1 MHVLS
6 VTWLLWM
13 WLAVSLYWLVPRD
26 GRGLLLVV
34 ITAVFLLVHDPRS
47 AVLLAA
53 FTLITHAATRAP
65 VVTTRAAIAAI
76 GTMVAVLFL
85 FKVGQTVQQD
95 WLLHTLVIPL
105 GLSYYTFR
113 CIHVVLERLK
123 GHLPPLP
130 LAELTGYLFFLPTIV
145 VGPIH
150 RVDDYRRD
158 LVRQRFDPALLSE
171 GAERII
177 YGYAKIT
184 ILGNVLVESQF
195 GGLIATLP
203 EERAALIL
211 YLVTVQTGLNLYFQF
226 SGFSDIAIGFARLLG
241 FRVLENFNWPYLQ
254 SNISAFWRC
263 WHMSL
268 SQWCRNYI
276 FGVVVSMTRSPT
288 LGVLATMITIGLWH
302 EISLR
307 FLLWGAYHGLGIIV
321 WQRTAGWGER
331 LDRAVPAVLAGP
343 LHGVKVLLTVHF
355 VWFGFVILTAET
367 PLRALDT
374 FRIIFLSW
382 V

>member
-13 WLAVSLYWLVPRD
+13 WLTVSLYWLVPRE
-26 GRGLLLVV
+26 GRGLVLIALTAAFLV
-34 ITAVFLLVHDPRS
+34 IHDPRS
-47 AVLLAA
+47 VVLLSA
-53 FTLITHAATRAP
+53 FTLITHGAARAP
-65 VVTTRAAIAAI
+65 TVTTRMAVTAI

-85 FKVGQTVQQD
+85 FKVGQTVQED

-123 GHLPPLP
+123 GHLPTLSFRD
-130 LAELTGYLFFLPTIV
+130 LAGYLFFLPTLV

-150 RVDDYRRD
+150 RIDDYRRD
-158 LVRQRFDPALLSE
+158 VVRQRFDSALLSE
-171 GAERII
+171 GAERIL
-177 YGYAKIT
+177 YGYAKIA
-184 ILGNVLVESQF
+184 ILGNVLVEGQF
-195 GGLIATLP
+195 GALIAAVP
-203 EERAALIL
+203 EDHEALVL
-211 YLVTVQTGLNLYFQF
+211 YLTTVQTGLNLYFQF
-226 SGFSDIAIGFARLLG
+226 SGFSDIAIGFALLLG
-241 FRVLENFNWPYLQ
+241 FRVIENFNWPYLQ
-254 SNISAFWRC
+254 SNISAFWRS
-263 WHMSL
+263 WHISL
-268 SQWCRNYI
+268 SQWCRHYI
-276 FGVVVSMTRSPT
+276 FGTVVSMTRSPT

-307 FLLWGAYHGLGIIV
+307 FLLWGTYHGLGIIV
-321 WQRTAGWGER
+321 WQRTARWGER
-331 LDRAVPAVLAGP
+331 LDRMTPAALAGP
-343 LHGVKVLLTVHF
+343 VHVLKVLLTVHF

-382 V
+382 M